1 MVGGELGDKGL
12 WREVALGGGRA
23 VIQCGNS
30 RLTSPSV
37 RFFLN
42 LFVVIFFSSNSV
54 P

>member
-1 MVGGELGDKGL
+1 MAGGELGDKGL
-12 WREVALGGGRA
+12 WREVALGGGRV

-42 LFVVIFFSSNSV
+42 LFVVIFF
-54 P
+54 